1 MRASTKSNWKSNMDP
16 LKVKNSARVP
26 SRFSHISITSVVVCH
41 TLISISFPSE
51 PDKRSQALPLNADH
65 RAELRSNSEWPTLKV
80 KLELQ
85 DTTVIIFP

>member
-1 MRASTKSNWKSNMDP
+1 
-16 LKVKNSARVP
+16 
-26 SRFSHISITSVVVCH
+26 
-41 TLISISFPSE
+41 LISISFPSE

-65 RAELRSNSEWPTLKV
+65 RAELRSNSERPTLKV